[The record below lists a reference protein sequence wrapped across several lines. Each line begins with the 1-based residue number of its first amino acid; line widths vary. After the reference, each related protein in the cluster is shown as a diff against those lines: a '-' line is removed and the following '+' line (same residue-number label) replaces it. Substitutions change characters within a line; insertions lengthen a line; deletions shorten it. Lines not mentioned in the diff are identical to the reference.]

1 MDKQTLFPDLTYSAS
16 LDSQPVQLDGQKVLF
31 DKKVTLMPADLET
44 IKQETHKNDNG
55 TDRK

>member
-16 LDSQPVQLDGQKVLF
+16 LESSPVQLDGQKVLF

-44 IKQETHKNDNG
+44 TKQEKNKNGNG